1 MSIPID
7 EMLTDLREVLEV
19 FDADPSDATFNAV
32 QDETLRIECTCEG
45 ELWEGYEDE

>member
-1 MSIPID
+1 MSTPID
-7 EMLTDLREVLEV
+7 EMLDCLRDVLEA
-19 FDADPSDATFNAV
+19 FEANPSDNNFAAV

>member
-7 EMLTDLREVLEV
+7 EMLSDLREALEA
-19 FDADPSDATFNAV
+19 FDADPSDATFSAV